1 LFQAGRF
8 RVHNAGS
15 VEEPAKKK
23 GSGRA
28 MIARARSPD
37 QKDETMYAVI
47 KTGGKQYRVAQGDI
61 LRVEKLDA
69 EAGDVVR
76 FDEVLML
83 GGDGDATVGSPLV
96 DGAGVTANVLDIRK
110 DKKIK
115 VFKKRRRQNYR
126 RTKGHRQWI
135 AVVSIEEILKS
146 GEKSKLSGKAKTAK
160 TAEAPKPDA
169 KAEKPAAKPAP
180 AKTEAKADAK
190 PAKAAKAESAGADDL
205 TKLTGVGPA
214 FATKLNEAGVTSFA
228 QIAAWDDAEIERLD
242 GEISGLK
249 TKAEKG
255 DWVAEA
261 KTLAG

>member
-1 LFQAGRF
+1 
-8 RVHNAGS
+8 
-15 VEEPAKKK
+15 
-23 GSGRA
+23 
-28 MIARARSPD
+28 
-37 QKDETMYAVI
+37 MYAVI

-61 LRVEKLDA
+61 LRIEKLDA
-69 EAGDVVR
+69 EAGDVVS

-83 GGDGDATVGSPLV
+83 GGEGDATVGSPLV
-96 DGAGVTANVLDIRK
+96 DGASVTANVLDIRK

-135 AVVSIEEILKS
+135 AVVSVEEILKS
-146 GEKSKLSGKAKTAK
+146 GEKSKLEGKAKTAK
-160 TAEAPKPDA
+160 TAEAPKA
-169 KAEKPAAKPAP
+169 EAEKPAAKKAP
-180 AKTEAKADAK
+180 AKAEAK
-190 PAKAAKAESAGADDL
+190 PAAKTAEAGKADDL
-205 TKLTGVGPA
+205 TQLTGVGPA

-228 QIAAWDDAEIERLD
+228 QIAKWDEAEIERLD

-261 KTLAG
+261 KKLAGE